1 MTSRMGPRILLIG
14 GTYRALCVLE
24 RLLDRGNR
32 VVAFIGVE
40 GSGERDFCPEI
51 LEICD
56 RASIPARSGHK
67 LGEEIV
73 RWLEDRIRP
82 ELAIAVGVRT
92 EVPVAIGGNCRLGL
106 LEVVDMFQSDSC
118 PGIALRQRG
127 QAILTK
133 DLGGPAPDEDP
144 GDRYVRMIDA
154 LINSLDEYLDRI
166 TPREGQL
173 PPSVP
178 FERSDWEPLGRTP
191 LLDGVGEET
200 LALER
205 EVAAYTGAQH
215 VFPLRSTRDAFG
227 AVARALGLGE
237 GAEVV
242 CPGITSAAALEALGR
257 LGIRAHAID
266 VHPERLTL
274 DPQRAAEALQPR
286 SRALLI
292 SHALGQP
299 ADLERLYALAAD
311 RELEVI
317 EDATEA
323 LGAHLGDSR
332 IGRSPCTC
340 VFRLPLGPSSSG
352 LEAALVTAPA
362 ALAERLEP
370 LVKEQRLGDRLARAA
385 RRELAQLDARISARR
400 SNASGY
406 SSELVRYDAFR
417 IPPTPARALS
427 TYSSYLLRLT
437 RFARTSA
444 EDLVKLLAEAGI
456 EARRPAFGVR
466 DRELASLP
474 AAESARATGLLL
486 PVEPQLSDADRER
499 VLDAIFGYAIG

>member
-1 MTSRMGPRILLIG
+1 MGPRILLIG

-32 VVAFIGVE
+32 VVAFIGLE

-82 ELAIAVGVRT
+82 ELAIAVGVRA
-92 EVPVAIGGNCRLGL
+92 EVPVAVGGNCRLGL
-106 LEVVDMFQSDSC
+106 LEVVDIFQSDAC
-118 PGIALRQRG
+118 PGVTLRQRG
-127 QAILTK
+127 QTILTR
-133 DLGGPAPDEDP
+133 DLGGPLPDEDP

-154 LINSLDEYLDRI
+154 LIESLDEYLDRV

-173 PPSVP
+173 PPLVP
-178 FERSDWEPLGRTP
+178 FERADLPVLGLPP
-191 LLDGVGEET
+191 LLDTPGQET
-200 LALER
+200 VELER
-205 EVAAYTGAQH
+205 EVARYTGAEQ
-215 VFPLRSTRDAFG
+215 VFALRSTREAF
-227 AVARALGLGE
+227 AVLARALELGE
-237 GAEVV
+237 NAEVV

-257 LGIRAHAID
+257 LRVRTQAVD

-274 DPQRAAEALQPR
+274 DVARAAEAVHGR
-286 SRALLI
+286 TRALLV

-299 ADLERLYALAAD
+299 ADLDRLYALADD
-311 RELEVI
+311 RNLEVI

-332 IGRSPCTC
+332 LGRSPCTC
-340 VFRLPLGPSSSG
+340 VFRLPLGPASAG
-352 LEAALVTAPA
+352 LEAALLTVPPA
-362 ALAERLEP
+362 LGERLEP
-370 LVKEQRLGDRLARAA
+370 LVKELRLGERLARAA
-385 RRELAQLDARISARR
+385 RAELAQLAARISARR
-400 SNASGY
+400 SNASAY
-406 SSELVRYDAFR
+406 SAEFVRYDAFR
-417 IPPTPARALS
+417 IPPTPACALS

-456 EARRPAFGVR
+456 EAQRPTFGVR
-466 DRELASLP
+466 DRELAALP

-486 PVEPQLSDADRER
+486 PIEPQLSDSDRER
-499 VLDAIFGYAIG
+499 VLDGIFGYAIG